1 MTLQPRISVKDKKYD
16 CLIFLFALTA
26 LSLFMVCWSGPISEY
41 AGHDYYFNTIRFGVL
56 IDNLKS
62 GTYPIYIDSN
72 ALDGYGYFTKAF
84 YPDLILLPFALLG
97 ILTGAGFAYLAM
109 IFSLTI
115 LCGLFM
121 YKAMN
126 TVFESSVVATIG
138 SILYTFSAYHLFDW
152 YNRGAL
158 GEAISFTFLP
168 IIFLGLYQIIVGD
181 YKKWYLLTIG
191 YSLLIY
197 THLLSSFITFI
208 TLAIIVLMCIKPLLK
223 EPKRIAYLLLA
234 ALVTLPLVASYLF
247 PMLEQMASNT
257 FHYSLKENITGQTK
271 LGFVDMAWGSLS
283 GIFYSK
289 ENNLCGTGPLL
300 IIAVILRLFV
310 KFPKIHI
317 RIADLSL
324 FIGVFYMICI
334 SSVFP
339 WGRLPLG
346 FIQFPWRLYEFV
358 TFFFAIAGAYYV
370 FCLLRTRKQ
379 FYVIASVVIV
389 FAVVTIVVNN
399 NSYQYWQSKTKA
411 AAPEWFTG
419 IPSVENEYY
428 QGGLEY
434 LPISV
439 PSYHYIHQRGD
450 SVKSQLSTTE
460 IISTNRDGG
469 VINIQLSL
477 TSADNIELP
486 LVYYKGYKAILNT
499 RNVEVGE
506 SKSGLV
512 EVSVAESGNLTVY
525 YADTLV
531 QKFSWYIS
539 LVSILLLI
547 VYIWFYRKK
556 KTIE

>member
-1 MTLQPRISVKDKKYD
+1 MSVKDKKYD

-41 AGHDYYFNTIRFGVL
+41 AGHDYYFNTIRFSVL

-62 GTYPIYIDSN
+62 YPIYIDSN

-109 IFSLTI
+109 IFSLTF

-181 YKKWYLLTIG
+181 YKKWYFLTIG

-223 EPKRIAYLLLA
+223 EPKRIVYLLLA
-234 ALVTLPLVASYLF
+234 TLVTLPLVASYLF

-310 KFPKIHI
+310 KSPKIHI

-324 FIGVFYMICI
+324 FIGVFYLICI

-346 FIQFPWRLYEFV
+346 FIQFSWRLYEFV

-399 NSYQYWQSKTKA
+399 NSYQYWQSKTRA

-419 IPSVENEYY
+419 VPSVENEYY

-434 LPISV
+434 LPTSV
-439 PSYHYIHQRGD
+439 PSYHYLHQRGD
-450 SVKSQLSTTE
+450 SVKPQLSTTE
-460 IISTNRDGG
+460 IISTNRDGN
-469 VINIQLSL
+469 VTRVQLSL
-477 TSADNIELP
+477 ALSDKIELP

-499 RNVEVGE
+499 RNVEVSE
-506 SKSGLV
+506 SKYGLV
-512 EVSVAESGNLTVY
+512 EVSIAESGNLTVFY
-525 YADTLV
+525 SDTLV
-531 QKFSWYIS
+531 QKISWYIS
-539 LVSILLLI
+539 LVSALLLV

-556 KTIE
+556 RNY

>member
-16 CLIFLFALTA
+16 YLIFLLVLTA

-97 ILTGAGFAYLAM
+97 ILTGAGFAYSAM
-109 IFSLTI
+109 IFSLTF

-121 YKAMN
+121 YSAVN
-126 TVFESSVVATIG
+126 VVFESSAVAAIS

-168 IIFLGLYQIIVGD
+168 IIFLGLFQIIVGD

-208 TLAIIVLMCIKPLLK
+208 TLAIIVLICIKPLLK
-223 EPKRIAYLLLA
+223 EPKRIVYLLLA
-234 ALVTLPLVASYLF
+234 TLVTLPLVAGYLF

-271 LGFVDMAWGSLS
+271 LQFVDMLWGSLS

-289 ENNLCGTGPLL
+289 QNNLCGTGPLL

-310 KFPKIHI
+310 KAKTAHVK
-317 RIADLSL
+317 IADLCLS
-324 FIGVFYMICI
+324 IGVIYLICI
-334 SSVFP
+334 SSAFP

-358 TFFFAIAGAYYV
+358 TFFFAVAGAYYV

-379 FYVIASVVIV
+379 FFITASIV
-389 FAVVTIVVNN
+389 MMFAVVTIVVNN
-399 NSYQYWQSKTKA
+399 NSYRYWQSKTKA

-439 PSYHYIHQRGD
+439 PSYYYIHQRGD

-460 IISTNRDGG
+460 INSINRDGG
-469 VINIQLSL
+469 ITNIQLSL
-477 TSADNIELP
+477 TSADKIELP
-486 LVYYKGYKAILNT
+486 LVYYKGYKAILNN
-499 RNVEVGE
+499 RNVDVRE
-506 SKSGLV
+506 SEYGLV

-525 YADTLV
+525 YAETLV
-531 QKFSWYIS
+531 QKISWYIS
-539 LVSILLLI
+539 LVSALLLI

-556 KTIE
+556 ENY